1 MSDFI
6 GVPSI
11 GGADKVAAAAIR
23 HACITDGTYYVLLDE
38 VGRVNVRK
46 VTNTLK
52 RVPAGWIATIDYDAD
67 PAWLADEIAEAC
79 Q

>member
-11 GGADKVAAAAIR
+11 RGAGKVAEAAIR
-23 HACITDGTYYVLLDE
+23 YASDKDCACYVLVDD

-46 VTNTLK
+46 VTQTLK
-52 RVPAGWIATIDYDAD
+52 RVPSGWIATIDYDAD
-67 PAWLADEIAEAC
+67 KAWLADEIEGALS
-79 Q
+79 